1 MRPTEREIY
10 QRRQHGTAHPGQA
23 EQRQAHR
30 AERET
35 EQHQGRNDDDAIT
48 TAVDYGARNR
58 AEALALLAK
67 RDELRARIATQTGAA
82 ADETMRELMAT
93 HQAMKYCSDQDVIYD
108 ARQAETATHRTALN
122 KVCASLG
129 LGRWLDPDQR
139 RAAMIAAAAVP
150 PVASLAVSV
159 SPVASQPD
167 VIAVPPFARPA
178 ADAVDAATARAGWLG
193 RGIQAL
199 LRLRQG

>member
-1 MRPTEREIY
+1 MRPQTEREIY
-10 QRRQHGTAHPGQA
+10 QRRQHGSAQPGQA
-23 EQRQAHR
+23 EQHQAHQ
-30 AERET
+30 A
-35 EQHQGRNDDDAIT
+35 EQHQGRNGDAIT
-48 TAVDYGARNR
+48 PAIDYGARNR